1 MKKLISILL
10 IVTMLTLSLCSCEL
24 KDKITD
30 TVSGWFGNKE
40 EETTTAVPQEEE
52 TTTKPQE
59 EETTTKPQEE
69 ETTTKPAPWAP
80 GASANDDKKP
90 IELPGIGIKPTVGQ

>member
-10 IVTMLTLSLCSCEL
+10 IVTMLTLCLCSCEL

-40 EETTTAVPQEEE
+40 EETTTAPEEE

-80 GASANDDKKP
+80 GASDADDKKP
-90 IELPGIGIKPTVGQ
+90 IELPGLGVTPTVGQ